1 MHAKFWRLPATS
13 QTNGFSEHI
22 ANGTQNLKFIRSK
35 FAFRFVCVSTFVALK
50 EQSLFL
56 GKRSTGLQIACVM
69 HLCAPS
75 LFVLSNSIFVTSLR
89 HCHDSCICTIRT
101 IQGRKYGINPWKEFF
116 TTTATVVQKRVKSH
130 PGQQWFYMFQEFYPV
145 KKELTQLQNQ
155 HYQQQEEATPGG
167 HNQIF
172 LSQCSTVFSLS
183 LWPMRAFQQ
192 KTLNANLSRGFSAGG
207 WDEHLSKAAPPN
219 SSTTVPQLAVS
230 KAVRS

>member
-1 MHAKFWRLPATS
+1 M
-13 QTNGFSEHI
+13 
-22 ANGTQNLKFIRSK
+22 
-35 FAFRFVCVSTFVALK
+35 CVSTFVALK